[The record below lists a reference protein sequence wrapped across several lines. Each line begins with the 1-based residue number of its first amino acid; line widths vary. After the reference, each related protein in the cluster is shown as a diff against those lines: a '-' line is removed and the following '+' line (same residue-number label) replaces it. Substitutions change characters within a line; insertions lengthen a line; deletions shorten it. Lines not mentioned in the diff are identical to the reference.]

1 VCAGHLAVVMRSTE
15 LSSRQKLNLARSVLE
30 RYAVKDARL
39 MLADVK
45 QAGHIVLAGDWR

>member
-1 VCAGHLAVVMRSTE
+1 MVLRSKLLTPA
-15 LSSRQKLNLARSVLE
+15 QKADLARSILA
-30 RYAVKDARL
+30 RYAIRDGRL